1 MTVNSV
7 RLGPEIDARLN
18 ELAERLACS
27 RSDIIRWALVA
38 YFERHARESAAP
50 APDNGA
56 RVRLIAEAAGWK
68 GLVECLPGN
77 DETAH
82 EPVPVLLHG

>member
-18 ELAERLACS
+18 ELAGQLQCS

-38 YFERHARESAAP
+38 YFERHDRERAAAP
-50 APDNGA
+50 EPGA
-56 RVRLIAEAAGWK
+56 RLRLIAEAAGWK
-68 GLVECLPGN
+68 GLAEQATAN
-77 DETAH
+77 DHCAGE
-82 EPVPVLLHG
+82 EPEPARKLA